1 MRDSSLLTED
11 VRARIGSTG
20 PAAAVAITP
29 RAVERTMDVY
39 LGHHRRAFEP
49 GDIVPGYVLVALQA
63 EVDNIGFPDLLP
75 NSVLVSNEFSLERPL
90 RLGEELTV
98 QSRLADVS
106 ERLGGRFGYGLY
118 VRTETEYR
126 DPAGGVIARMS
137 QTLMYYDAADAR
149 EEGEQ

>member
-1 MRDSSLLTED
+1 MRESSLLTDE
-11 VRARIGSTG
+11 VRARVGTAG
-20 PAAAVAITP
+20 PAVSVAITL

-49 GDIVPGYVLVALQA
+49 GAIVPGYVLVALQA
-63 EVDNIGFPDLLP
+63 EVDNISFPDLLP

-90 RLGEELTV
+90 RLGEELTL
-98 QSRLADVS
+98 QSRLADVT

-126 DPAGGVIARMS
+126 DPAGAVIARMA
-137 QTLMYYDAADAR
+137 QTLMY
-149 EEGEQ
+149 